1 MESKPVFGIDLGTT
15 YSCIAYVDEHGRPIV
30 APNSEN
36 ALTTPSVVYFESGNN
51 IVVGQIAKD
60 TAEVYPDLIVQTVK
74 RHMGDANWSRSFH
87 GRDYRP
93 QDVSALILG
102 RRCEGS
108 GRPDPCIKLA
118 TFHGCGYRKSACS
131 CAVPTR
137 LPQCIVPELPMRNGN
152 LAQAAAALYL
162 FLRDVCGG
170 DLIGW
175 IDDHLSQ
182 SNEPNAA
189 PIIEALRH
197 IHGVSD
203 KVLSLAFVTL
213 LLGGRPRDSRWQS
226 AGARLIVIDTL
237 VHNWLHRTGILND
250 LDARHFYGPKCYGP
264 DGCAAI
270 LRRAALQIDA
280 RRYGADN
287 PPVFPRLIQYAIWRF
302 CAADAFD
309 ICNGNRIDDRKPC
322 SGAGCPIIHYCGRL
336 ALRVSTVVVR
346 RRGSFPP
353 MHPPPNARPL
363 KQCRHVKDLSSRY
376 ALF

>member
-1 MESKPVFGIDLGTT
+1 MAACRAAAMQRAVSLIQRVCD
-15 YSCIAYVDEHGRPIV
+15 IA
-30 APNSEN
+30 APRNYLAETGEYLVN
-36 ALTTPSVVYFESGNN
+36 VG
-51 IVVGQIAKD
+51 IVVAVATHDTPALYRWLMETISYQGIANRVASD
-60 TAEVYPDLIVQTVK
+60 YHN
-74 RHMGDANWSRSFH
+74 RHGGVHWA
-87 GRDYRP
+87 
-93 QDVSALILG
+93 DVAKGL
-102 RRCEGS
+102 

-118 TFHGCGYRKSACS
+118 TYWTFHGCGYRKSACS

-137 LPQCIVPELPMRNGN
+137 LPQCIVPELPMRNGR
-152 LAQAAAALYL
+152 LAQSAVALYV
-162 FLRDVCGG
+162 FLRDICGG
-170 DLIGW
+170 DFIGW

-203 KVLSLAFVTL
+203 KVLSLALVTL

-250 LDARHFYGPKCYGP
+250 LDARHLYGPKCYGP

-302 CAADAFD
+302 CAVDVFD

-322 SGAGCPIIHYCGRL
+322 SGAGCPIMHYCGRL
-336 ALRVSTVVVR
+336 ALR
-346 RRGSFPP
+346 
-353 MHPPPNARPL
+353 N
-363 KQCRHVKDLSSRY
+363 
-376 ALF
+376 